1 MALIAI
7 ALVVVSVIGLVLASS
22 DKALKKRKGGKLL
35 KVVSWTGLLVGAG
48 LLSLGMYLILQLKV

>member
-7 ALVVVSVIGLVLASS
+7 ALVVVSVIGLVLAST
-22 DKALKKRKGGKLL
+22 DKDLKKRKGGKRL

-48 LLSLGMYLILQLKV
+48 LLSLGMYLILQLNV

>member
-35 KVVSWTGLLVGAG
+35 KV
-48 LLSLGMYLILQLKV
+48 SLGPASWWGRDSLAWGCT

>member
-7 ALVVVSVIGLVLASS
+7 ALIVVSVIGLILASS
-22 DKALKKRKGGKLL
+22 DKSLKKRKGGKRL

-48 LLSLGMYLILQLKV
+48 LLSLGMYLILQLNV